1 MGEGRAVEGRQA
13 SPPVCLAL
21 PFHSGLPGALFGTSH
36 SIALTQ
42 EAPLATRHCSPFLPG
57 ARTPQFGSRRFSR
70 GGQCHAQISTAKP
83 LSNRELELLEP
94 RLTRRKQTVGPRSNR
109 ELSTNPCFC
118 ISDLRRA
125 FTGHS
130 FTQTKKG
137 PLTASHWSFLPG
149 FASRVEIAV
158 THSKQSVETFLPGP
172 RIACRLRQGT
182 AFYPELRRAAVPNS
196 VQNTGVSTPEV
207 RTPRFPLATAFG
219 YSAEPML
226 DLGYVREHL
235 DAIEKMARD
244 RGVKLDLAPFREIDT
259 ERRQLIT
266 SAERLKAERNRANEE
281 IAGKKR
287 SGEDAT
293 SMLALMKEV
302 SDRLKR
308 DDGRI
313 NDPEEQLKQFL
324 LTVPNIPHASVPVGK
339 SAADNVEVR
348 RWGAPPQFDF
358 KPKPHWELGEGAGIL
373 DFDAAIKIAGSRFA
387 VYKGLGARL
396 ERALANFFL
405 DVHTREHGYTEIL
418 PPFLVNTASL
428 TGVGQL
434 PKFAAEMFHV
444 EGPDLWLT
452 PTSEVELTSMYR
464 DTTLE
469 ADALPIKVCAWTAC
483 FRSEAGAAGRDTR
496 GLKRQHQF
504 QKVEM
509 FKFTRPEQSYDEL
522 ETLVAN
528 AEAIL
533 QRLGLHY
540 RVMLLCTADMGFAS
554 AKTYDIEVWLP
565 SAGEFLEISS
575 CSNTESFQARRSGIR
590 FKPPGG
596 KKSEFVHTLNGSGLA
611 VGRTWIALL
620 ENFQRADG
628 SVAIPEALRS
638 YMGVDFIPD
647 SAKP

>member
-1 MGEGRAVEGRQA
+1 MK
-13 SPPVCLAL
+13 
-21 PFHSGLPGALFGTSH
+21 
-36 SIALTQ
+36 TQ
-42 EAPLATRHCSPFLPG
+42 EKQFSNRNTNAHVRAQ
-57 ARTPQFGSRRFSR
+57 ARTRFS
-70 GGQCHAQISTAKP
+70 
-83 LSNRELELLEP
+83 
-94 RLTRRKQTVGPRSNR
+94 
-109 ELSTNPCFC
+109 
-118 ISDLRRA
+118 LR
-125 FTGHS
+125 
-130 FTQTKKG
+130 
-137 PLTASHWSFLPG
+137 
-149 FASRVEIAV
+149 
-158 THSKQSVETFLPGP
+158 
-172 RIACRLRQGT
+172 
-182 AFYPELRRAAVPNS
+182 
-196 VQNTGVSTPEV
+196 
-207 RTPRFPLATAFG
+207 PRFM
-219 YSAEPML
+219 YSAGPML

-235 DAIEKMARD
+235 DLIEKMARE
-244 RGVKLDLAPFREIDT
+244 RAATLDLAPFRALDT
-259 ERRQLIT
+259 DRRMVIT
-266 SAERLKAERNRANEE
+266 SAERLKAERNKASEE
-281 IAGKKR
+281 IARMKKC
-287 SGEDAT
+287 GEDA
-293 SMLALMKEV
+293 SALLALMKQV
-302 SDRLKR
+302 SDQIKR
-308 DDGRI
+308 DDETITVLDDR
-313 NDPEEQLKQFL
+313 LKQFL

-358 KPKPHWELGEGAGIL
+358 KPKAHWELGEGAGIL

-396 ERALANFFL
+396 ERALADFFL

-434 PKFAAEMFHV
+434 PKFAADMFHV
-444 EGPDLWLT
+444 EGTDLWLT

-469 ADALPIKVCAWTAC
+469 ADALPIKMCAWTAC

-522 ETLVAN
+522 ESLVAN

-540 RVMLLCTADMGFAS
+540 RVMLLSTADMGFAS

-565 SAGEFLEISS
+565 SAAEFMEISS

-628 SVAIPEALRS
+628 SVEIPEPLRS
-638 YMGVDFIPD
+638 YMGVDLIPGG
-647 SAKP
+647 AKS